1 MDIIKKKKKKKLDT
15 IVSHVY
21 QHITLALHFMSSHKS
36 SIVTYAFTYMN
47 VMRITAKPSS
57 SSRCLGEQCSKCR
70 RSKDLDLRHHVIRA
84 GMIFRHGGDK
94 QAAHIYKKDEH
105 RRTEIL
111 FITLGK

>member
-1 MDIIKKKKKKKLDT
+1 MDILKKKKKKLDT

-47 VMRITAKPSS
+47 VMRITAKLSS